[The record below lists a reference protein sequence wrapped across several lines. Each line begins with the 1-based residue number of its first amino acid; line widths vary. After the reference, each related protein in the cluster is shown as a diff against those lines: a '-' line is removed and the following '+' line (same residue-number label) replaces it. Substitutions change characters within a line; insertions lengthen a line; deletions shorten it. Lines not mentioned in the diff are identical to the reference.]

1 MIYNDIKKKVSD
13 FMKLFVD
20 DLRDFPESFSLY
32 NCTRTYNGAIQLLDF
47 FREVVV
53 INLDY
58 DLGTKETGLDI
69 LKYIYENKI
78 PVKHIIIHSTDLQ
91 GVSLMEKYIKEHFKD
106 VLYTYSGH

>member
-32 NCTRTYNGAIQLLDF
+32 NCTRTYKGAIQLLDF
-47 FREVVV
+47 FREVEV

-69 LKYIYENKI
+69 FKI
-78 PVKHIIIHSTDLQ
+78 HL
-91 GVSLMEKYIKEHFKD
+91 
-106 VLYTYSGH
+106 

>member
-1 MIYNDIKKKVSD
+1 MIYNAIKKKVSD

-32 NCTRTYNGAIQLLDF
+32 NCTRTYKGAIQLLDF
-47 FREVVV
+47 FKEVEI

-69 LKYIYENKI
+69 LKYI
-78 PVKHIIIHSTDLQ
+78 
-91 GVSLMEKYIKEHFKD
+91 SLMEKYIKEHFKD